1 MPSVFGWQ
9 SPTAGITNFFNK
21 FLALQKKGVNKMDD
35 QQKKLMLHYL
45 KRHFTDEQIQEL
57 LIKYKGKYTGQNGLR
72 KKLAQIDKEYFGKA
86 YFPKYFSRESPAFH
100 AEIEEHLQKMLD
112 GEIKNLCVCAPR
124 GHSKSTLCSFKI
136 PLYCL
141 LFKLKPFILLISANE
156 AMAKEFLK
164 SIRIELETN
173 EAIIEDFGELK
184 GDTWNTECLIL
195 TNDTCIM
202 AKGADSSLRG
212 IKYKNLRPTLI
223 ISDDI
228 QKDSNVASE
237 SKLEQLK
244 KWYWESLVNT
254 GDTYTSF
261 LFISTR
267 MTEDDLL
274 ADIMN
279 NPTYTTLFYQAVIS
293 WSERED
299 LWHEWEEIVT
309 DLSNPFRLSAAETFF
324 EKHKDEMLKGTA
336 VLWEAKNDYYDLML
350 KRIEIGDDAFSKE
363 LQNEPKSS
371 KDRVFQELAYY
382 HELDM
387 SKLQEIVM
395 TIDPSLAKSNRSDFS
410 AITVLGKDEDGY
422 FYVLDG
428 DCRRLKPDV
437 LIDVVIEKLSKYP
450 VSRIGIETVNFQ
462 ALLKQQLEKKLIQ
475 NGYYIEIVEINS
487 RSNKHSRIMSLQPM
501 IANGYIKFNPANKAY
516 NQQIL
521 DYSSTAKHDDAPDS
535 LEMAVTLIQKMRRI
549 QSLDRRLLGL

>member
-1 MPSVFGWQ
+1 
-9 SPTAGITNFFNK
+9 
-21 FLALQKKGVNKMDD
+21 MDK
-35 QQKKLMLHYL
+35 QQKELMLHYL
-45 KRHFTDEQIQEL
+45 KRHFTDEQIQDL
-57 LIKYKGKYTGQNGLR
+57 LLKYKGKYIGKNGLR
-72 KKLAQIDKEYFGKA
+72 KKLAQLDKEYFGKA

-112 GEIKNLCVCAPR
+112 GEIKNLCVVAPR
-124 GHSKSTLCSFKI
+124 GHAKSTLGSFKI

-141 LFKLKPFILLISANE
+141 LFRLKPFILLISANE

-173 EAIIEDFGELK
+173 EAILEDFGDLK

-228 QKDSNVASE
+228 QKDSNIASE
-237 SKLEQLK
+237 SKLDQLK

-261 LFISTR
+261 LFIGTR

-299 LWHEWEEIVT
+299 LWNEWEEIVT

-324 EKHKDEMLKGTA
+324 EKHKDEMLKGTK

-371 KDRVFQELAYY
+371 KDRVFQELTYFTPS
-382 HELDM
+382 ELDT
-387 SKLQEIVM
+387 SKLEEIVM

-410 AITVLGKDEDGY
+410 AITILGKDADGY

-437 LIDVVIEKLSKYP
+437 LIDTVIEKLKLFSAIT
-450 VSRIGIETVNFQ
+450 RIGIETVNFQ
-462 ALLKQQLEKKLIQ
+462 ALLKQQLERKLVQ
-475 NGYYIEIVEINS
+475 NGYYIDIVEINS

-501 IANGYIKFNPANKAY
+501 IANGYIKFNPNNKAY

-521 DYSSTAKHDDAPDS
+521 DYSSTAKNDDAPDS

>member
-1 MPSVFGWQ
+1 
-9 SPTAGITNFFNK
+9 
-21 FLALQKKGVNKMDD
+21 MDD
-35 QQKKLMLHYL
+35 QQKKLMLEYL
-45 KRHFTDEQIQEL
+45 KRHFTDEQIKDL
-57 LIKYKGKYTGQNGLR
+57 LVQFKGRYTGQNGLR

-86 YFPKYFSRESPAFH
+86 YFPKYFNRPSPAFH
-100 AEIEEHLQKMLD
+100 AEIEEHLDKMLKD
-112 GEIKNLCVCAPR
+112 EIKNLCVVAPR

-141 LFKLKPFILLISANE
+141 LFRLKPFILLISANE

-228 QKDSNVASE
+228 MKDSNVASE
-237 SKLEQLK
+237 SKLDQLK

-261 LFISTR
+261 LFIGTR

-299 LWHEWEEIVT
+299 LWNEWEDIVT

-501 IANGYIKFNPANKAY
+501 IANGYIKFNPANKTY

-549 QSLDRRLLGL
+549 QTLDRRLLGL

>member
-1 MPSVFGWQ
+1 LVIPS
-9 SPTAGITNFFNK
+9 SRYRKNFYQIFNPFFK
-21 FLALQKKGVNKMDD
+21 EVNKIDA
-35 QQKKLMLHYL
+35 QQKQLMLQYL
-45 KRHFTDEQIQEL
+45 KRHFTDEQIQDL
-57 LIKYKGKYTGQNGLR
+57 LLKYKGRYTGQNGLR
-72 KKLAQIDKEYFGKA
+72 KKLAQLDKEYFGKA
-86 YFPKYFSRESPAFH
+86 YFPKYFSRESPEFH

-112 GEIKNLCVCAPR
+112 GEIKNLCVVAPR
-124 GHSKSTLCSFKI
+124 GHSKSTLGSFKI

-141 LFKLKPFILLISANE
+141 LFRLKPFILLISANE

-173 EAIIEDFGELK
+173 EAILEDFGDLK

-195 TNDTCIM
+195 ANDTCIM

-228 QKDSNVASE
+228 QKDSNISSE
-237 SKLEQLK
+237 SKLDQLK
-244 KWYWESLVNT
+244 KWYYESLANT

-261 LFISTR
+261 LFIGTR

-299 LWHEWEEIVT
+299 LWNEWEEIVT

-324 EKHKDEMLKGTA
+324 EKHKEEMLKGTK

-350 KRIEIGDDAFSKE
+350 KRIEIGEDAFSKE

-371 KDRVFQELAYY
+371 KDRVFQELTYFEDTKDLA
-382 HELDM
+382 E
-387 SKLQEIVM
+387 KIEEIVL
-395 TIDPSLAKSNRSDFS
+395 TIDPSLAKTNRSDFS
-410 AITVLGKDEDGY
+410 AITVLGKDKDGY
-422 FYVLDG
+422 FYVLEG

-437 LIDVVIEKLSKYP
+437 LIEEVVKKLDRFKIN
-450 VSRIGIETVNFQ
+450 RIGVESVNFQ
-462 ALLKQQLEKKLIQ
+462 ALLMEQLRKALIQ
-475 NGYYIEIVEINS
+475 NNHYIEITPINS
-487 RSNKHSRIMSLQPM
+487 RSNKHNRIISLQPL
-501 IANGYIKFNPANKAY
+501 IANGYIKFNKSNKVY

-535 LEMAVTLIQKMRRI
+535 LEMAISLFKSNKKIQTI
-549 QSLDRRLLGL
+549 DRRLLGL